1 MAEPGPRIRLVA
13 DEAGPSRRRRGP
25 GAGVLL
31 VGLYALLFGAGLW
44 LMRAGSPL
52 FRRSAPGSSGEK
64 TAPGPASPRPLSRQA
79 LLGGAE
85 LSPLAS
91 AEYARRLSTDC
102 CPCGCDLNLRDCLVS
117 DEKCTISP
125 ESARR
130 IARELE

>member
-1 MAEPGPRIRLVA
+1 MADAGPRIRLVGG
-13 DEAGPSRRRRGP
+13 EARRSRPRGGP

-52 FRRSAPGSSGEK
+52 FRRSAAGASGQR
-64 TAPGPASPRPLSRQA
+64 TPPGPSSRRALSRQA
-79 LLGGAE
+79 LLGGAG

-91 AEYARRLSTDC
+91 AEYSRRLSTDC

-130 IARELE
+130 IARDIE